1 MTAFPPLLFTTPMLI
16 SVGGDWKENPRRMER
31 GVWGSYDFFEIC
43 AYYLLLMRK
52 LGEKFLLW
60 SQIQDF

>member
-1 MTAFPPLLFTTPMLI
+1 MLI
-16 SVGGDWKENPRRMER
+16 SVGRDWKENPRRMGT